1 MTVMNYLV
9 CMIKD
14 YFFLR
19 RDGWIIESFFGDVE
33 YLELRVGCT
42 N

>member
-1 MTVMNYLV
+1 MYDKGLL
-9 CMIKD
+9 
-14 YFFLR
+14 FLAP
-19 RDGWIIESFFGDVE
+19 GWIIESFFGDVE